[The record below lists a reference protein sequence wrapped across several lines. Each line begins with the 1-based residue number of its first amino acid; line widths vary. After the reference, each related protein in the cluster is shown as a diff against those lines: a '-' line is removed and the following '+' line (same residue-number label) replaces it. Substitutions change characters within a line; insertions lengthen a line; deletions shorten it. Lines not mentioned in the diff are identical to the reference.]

1 MCHPYRTC
9 TRSNTRN
16 APVPVPVPVGLE
28 LEAVDMD
35 DVYRKEG
42 DAEYYVAKDCG
53 WGSLIHV
60 FTMTMRED
68 HVLCMSKMD
77 DYIAENLCL

>member
-9 TRSNTRN
+9 TRYNTRN
-16 APVPVPVPVGLE
+16 APVPVPVGLE

-42 DAEYYVAKDCG
+42 DAEYYVAKD
-53 WGSLIHV
+53 
-60 FTMTMRED
+60 
-68 HVLCMSKMD
+68 
-77 DYIAENLCL
+77 